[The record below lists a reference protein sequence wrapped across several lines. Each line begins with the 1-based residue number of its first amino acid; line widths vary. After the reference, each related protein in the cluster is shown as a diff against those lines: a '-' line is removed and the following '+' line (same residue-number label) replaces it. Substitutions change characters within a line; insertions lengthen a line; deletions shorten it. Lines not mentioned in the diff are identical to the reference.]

1 MRLTS
6 RPVQHCRPAPGFFW
20 RSSADANA
28 ALPAQAA
35 DPEGEVYPLG
45 QEIGHAVARP
55 DLDLQSR
62 VKPGECGND
71 RRAWCAGVGVRS
83 ARCEHGRAV
92 ILLLKRVT
100 IGSVWQTLPA

>member
-6 RPVQHCRPAPGFFW
+6 RPVLRCRPASEFFW

-62 VKPGECGND
+62 VKPGECGDD

-83 ARCEHGRAV
+83 ARCKHGRAV
-92 ILLLKRVT
+92 SLLLERVT
-100 IGSVWQTLPA
+100 IAPVWQTLSA